1 MDVHDPHGELAD
13 EVRRDE
19 PHEPREDDEV
29 RPFLLQDFHDLALE
43 GGPVLPEGPVVD
55 HDGGNVRL
63 LRPRE
68 DRRSRHVAYED
79 DEVRGEV
86 PAVAR
91 VHETLEVLPLPDAST
106 PTRRR
111 AIGSPQC
118 LNSRVPVKTM
128 AIPNPSAAAITSAS
142 RIEPPGCAIATTPPF
157 ANSSRPSRNGK

>member
-19 PHEPREDDEV
+19 PHEPREDDED

-91 VHETLEVLPLPDAST
+91 VHETLEV
-106 PTRRR
+106 R
-111 AIGSPQC
+111 A
-118 LNSRVPVKTM
+118 
-128 AIPNPSAAAITSAS
+128 
-142 RIEPPGCAIATTPPF
+142 PPGSDQPDPKTCHRITPVLYR
-157 ANSSRPSRNGK
+157 SRTREDK

>member
-91 VHETLEVLPLPDAST
+91 VHETLEVRAPPGREHPD
-106 PTRRR
+106 
-111 AIGSPQC
+111 
-118 LNSRVPVKTM
+118 
-128 AIPNPSAAAITSAS
+128 PNPSAAAITSAS